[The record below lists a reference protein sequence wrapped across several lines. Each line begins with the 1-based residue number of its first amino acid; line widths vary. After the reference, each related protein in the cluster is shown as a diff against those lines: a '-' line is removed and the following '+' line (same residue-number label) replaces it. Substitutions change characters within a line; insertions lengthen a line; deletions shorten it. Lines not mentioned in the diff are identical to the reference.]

1 MKNKE
6 KQLAILQQLESYL
19 EDCKE
24 SIEQENDYLPYFN
37 NMGICVL
44 KLIQLQGGIE
54 EVKGFRNNIDIL
66 IN

>member
-6 KQLAILQQLESYL
+6 KQLAILQELESYL
-19 EDCKE
+19 KDCKE
-24 SIEQENDYLPYFN
+24 SIEQENDCLPYFN

-44 KLIQLQGGIE
+44 KLIQSQGGIE
-54 EVKGFRNNIDIL
+54 EVKEFRNNIDIL